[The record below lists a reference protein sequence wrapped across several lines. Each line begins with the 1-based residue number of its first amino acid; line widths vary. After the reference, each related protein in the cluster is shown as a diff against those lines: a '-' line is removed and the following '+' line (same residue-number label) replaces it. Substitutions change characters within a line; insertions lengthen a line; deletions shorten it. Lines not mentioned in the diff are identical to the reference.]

1 MKLFLALLT
10 NHKIDKL
17 KRLVKSV
24 QLQYHENTIQV
35 EPIIVV
41 NTLNDD
47 YYEEVK
53 EANFPFKVI
62 RTESNGKPGKGKN
75 SCYELFHQSDCDFI
89 SIIDGDDFLYPTFL
103 RSLANHINHYPDL
116 DVLCRIPLDY
126 VTKHEANA
134 GHRFKVGEYHGS
146 VWGTSLFPVSRE
158 YQPKKGEWVDTQ
170 FPIFNLRFIAQSKA
184 GSIERMH
191 EDIGNGEDH
200 LYGIQLLKQ
209 HIDGKIRF
217 YRSAS
222 SDFLVVDRTLDDN
235 IQVRFP
241 QQHEYPE
248 MKKRM
253 LNYVHPNR
261 SSFDELPCIFKNLEL
276 NQFEKEEYIV
286 KIF

>member
-10 NHKIDKL
+10 NHKLDKL

-53 EANFPFKVI
+53 EANFPFKVV
-62 RTESNGKPGKGKN
+62 RTESNGKPGRGKN

-116 DVLCRIPLDY
+116 DVLCRIPLDCVLTY
-126 VTKHEANA
+126 DPGC
-134 GHRFKVGEYHGS
+134 GHRFQVGDYLGA
-146 VWGTSLFPVSRE
+146 VWGTSNFEASKS
-158 YQPKKGEWVDTQ
+158 YQPSRGEWVDQ
-170 FPIFNLRFIAQSKA
+170 DYPVFELRFIAQSKA
-184 GSIERMH
+184 GSVERMH

-209 HIDGKIRF
+209 HIEGKIRF

-222 SDFLVVDRTLDDN
+222 SDFLVVDKTLEDN
-235 IQVRFP
+235 IQSRFP
-241 QQHEYPE
+241 AETEYPE

-253 LNYVHPNR
+253 LTYVHANR
-261 SSFDELPCIFKNLEL
+261 SSFDELPCIFKDLEM